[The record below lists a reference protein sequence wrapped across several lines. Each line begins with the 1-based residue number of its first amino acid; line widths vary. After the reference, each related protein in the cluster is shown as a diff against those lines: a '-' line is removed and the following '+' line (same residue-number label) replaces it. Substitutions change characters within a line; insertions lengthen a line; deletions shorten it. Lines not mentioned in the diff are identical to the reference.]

1 MDKLLFEYR
10 EKVNLDFKLRWLN
23 VNELK
28 FKLGNFRDK
37 VVFSDFIGLRCLL
50 KVGEYNGRFV
60 IIESNIFV
68 VRFLFDNKSVVII
81 LDSFN
86 IILVEEFIGDF
97 EKYYMVDLFELMK
110 YVFDVIERRELVI
123 YFKIS
128 NIILDI
134 L

>member
-1 MDKLLFEYR
+1 M
-10 EKVNLDFKLRWLN
+10 
-23 VNELK
+23 NELK
-28 FKLGNFRDK
+28 FKLGMFRDN
-37 VVFSDFIGLRCLL
+37 VEFYDFIGLRCLL

-68 VRFLFDNKSVVII
+68 VRFLLDNKSVVII

-86 IILVEEFIGDF
+86 IVLEEEFIGDF
-97 EKYYMVDLFELMK
+97 EKYYMVDLFELIK

-123 YFKIS
+123 YFEIS

>member
-1 MDKLLFEYR
+1 ML
-10 EKVNLDFKLRWLN
+10 
-23 VNELK
+23 
-28 FKLGNFRDK
+28 
-37 VVFSDFIGLRCLL
+37 
-50 KVGEYNGRFV
+50 
-60 IIESNIFV
+60 
-68 VRFLFDNKSVVII
+68 DNKSVVII

-86 IILVEEFIGDF
+86 IVLEEEFTGDF

-123 YFKIS
+123 YFEIS